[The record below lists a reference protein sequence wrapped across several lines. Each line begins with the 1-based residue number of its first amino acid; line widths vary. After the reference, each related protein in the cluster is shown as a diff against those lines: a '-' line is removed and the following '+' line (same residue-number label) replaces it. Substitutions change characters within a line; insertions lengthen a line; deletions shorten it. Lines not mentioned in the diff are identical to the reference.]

1 MYDRATVPVHC
12 MQMCGSHI
20 RGRSRQVVLG
30 KRVRTVFSSCSP
42 ACCKPHC
49 STSFARPGQAY
60 RKGILPAHQ
69 ALFTVG
75 REITTCNGICQRG
88 HSGVL
93 MSCGHSRHIFAS
105 AGAASHRRR
114 LTRRHYFAAPPMQS
128 ASHKGFALTIE
139 CIAGE
144 IAPRW
149 AK

>member
-1 MYDRATVPVHC
+1 MYDRATVQRHR
-12 MQMCGSHI
+12 MQMSGSHI
-20 RGRSRQVVLG
+20 RGRSRQLVWR
-30 KRVRTVFSSCSP
+30 KRVRIVFSSCSP
-42 ACCKPHC
+42 ACCKPHA

-60 RKGILPAHQ
+60 RKGILPALK

-88 HSGVL
+88 NSGVL

-105 AGAASHRRR
+105 AGRASHRRR
-114 LTRRHYFAAPPMQS
+114 LTRRHYFAAPPMHP

-144 IAPRW
+144 IARSW